1 MNQDASTGLCPFCQK
16 PGKMSD
22 EHIWGD
28 WLRGEIPFVG
38 RKHFFHSVEVRE
50 SGEEIT
56 DTRIRAGDPL
66 NAQIRVCRDCNHG
79 WMREIQEDARP
90 TLSSMFERDF
100 LLLDR
105 TQQEKLATWVC
116 MSTMASDF
124 LPRHE
129 YSIVSNPKERKFLI
143 SKRAPPSHWR
153 IWIAHCEAF
162 SALGQWLRF
171 SFPARLD
178 NNVPKPELGERLLPN
193 SQTTAFV
200 INRIFFFAMSSPAN
214 NFLWRWDWH
223 TYSQAKKH
231 LFQIWPVIYNVV
243 PWGLTSMDG
252 TDIEKTGRAVKEWAT
267 AIRSS

>member
-1 MNQDASTGLCPFCQK
+1 MSQDASTGLCPFCRK
-16 PGKMSD
+16 LGKMSD

-28 WLRGEIPFVG
+28 WLGDEIPFVG
-38 RKHFFHSVEVRE
+38 RKHLFRSVEVKE
-50 SGEEIT
+50 SGEEVT
-56 DTRIRAGDPL
+56 KTRIGAGDPL

-90 TLSSMFERDF
+90 TLSSMFKHDF

-105 TQQEKLATWVC
+105 TQQAKLATWVC

-129 YSIVSNPKERKFLI
+129 YGIVSNSKERKFLM
-143 SKRAPPSHWR
+143 SKRVPPSNWR
-153 IWIAHCEAF
+153 IWAAHCEAF

-178 NNVPKPELGERLLPN
+178 NHILNPEPRKRPRPN

-200 INRIFFFAMSSPAN
+200 INRTFFFA
-214 NFLWRWDWH
+214 
-223 TYSQAKKH
+223 
-231 LFQIWPVIYNVV
+231 
-243 PWGLTSMDG
+243 LTSRSFTIPG
-252 TDIEKTGRAVKEWAT
+252 GLSGGAAV
-267 AIRSS
+267 